1 MISNIFRQLKKK
13 SIKDLILRAIS
24 NEKKSLCFSLHQRQK
39 TRLRLKLTTRD
50 INIEGKTIKFNLNNC
65 FTQFSV
71 ATEIE

>member
-13 SIKDLILRAIS
+13 SIKDLVLRAIS
-24 NEKKSLCFSLHQRQK
+24 NEKKLLYVFQRQK
-39 TRLRLKLTTRD
+39 TRLRLKLTTQH
-50 INIEGKTIKFNLNNC
+50 INIEGKTIKFNFNNC

>member
-24 NEKKSLCFSLHQRQK
+24 NEKKSLFFFTSAQK
-39 TRLRLKLTTRD
+39 TRLRLKLTTQD
-50 INIEGKTIKFNLNNC
+50 INIEGKTIKFNFNNC